1 MTTRN
6 DYQKSYPFYKLS
18 LTPNFFYNNVL
29 KYIMEYMI
37 NTKYHINVK
46 SMKGV
51 REKMDLV
58 NENRREVNERD
69 VGFEIKY
76 SYSFTLLGCVFLL
89 TMKNI
94 V

>member
-6 DYQKSYPFYKLS
+6 DYQKSYLFYKLS

-29 KYIMEYMI
+29 KYIMEYLI

-51 REKMDLV
+51 RLKFGS
-58 NENRREVNERD
+58 RELKPKRSE
-69 VGFEIKY
+69 
-76 SYSFTLLGCVFLL
+76 
-89 TMKNI
+89 
-94 V
+94 